1 MRRFL
6 QIAAA
11 AVTAAILPSR
21 VSAQQWS
28 VGADAGRIR
37 STLDPMV
44 QRGVTLAARAGYD
57 DQAAAFHVSAGLPTS
72 GDSVRWAAVG
82 AWKRFSAT
90 RRGLTAG
97 VDLSGSAFAFQL
109 HGHAAQ
115 SIPGLFGPL
124 GGGTLDASRTLTGRA
139 TAAEALPLVEYGS
152 GPLQLQARTGL
163 SYYDA
168 SARDS
173 LRDRVVTVSDLQ
185 LAIQPSARFA
195 LVPALRRYRARREDA
210 ATLAEVSAMGVA
222 GPLELWSRAGRW
234 VDVPRGGEAR
244 NVAWSVGGELR
255 VTSRASLSVAAR
267 HDGFDP
273 LYLTPS
279 QTSWNVG
286 GTLVLGSRSRR
297 RAEPIAAHYENGVA
311 TIRLP
316 ASLFAWPP
324 LVAGDFN
331 NWTPAAMERVGDS
344 WRYAVAARPG
354 VYDYA
359 FVAPDG
365 TWYVPEGVPGRK
377 DDGMGGHVAVVV
389 VQ

>member
-1 MRRFL
+1 
-6 QIAAA
+6 
-11 AVTAAILPSR
+11 
-21 VSAQQWS
+21 
-28 VGADAGRIR
+28 
-37 STLDPMV
+37 
-44 QRGVTLAARAGYD
+44 
-57 DQAAAFHVSAGLPTS
+57 
-72 GDSVRWAAVG
+72 
-82 AWKRFSAT
+82 
-90 RRGLTAG
+90 
-97 VDLSGSAFAFQL
+97 
-109 HGHAAQ
+109 
-115 SIPGLFGPL
+115 
-124 GGGTLDASRTLTGRA
+124 
-139 TAAEALPLVEYGS
+139 
-152 GPLQLQARTGL
+152 
-163 SYYDA
+163 
-168 SARDS
+168 
-173 LRDRVVTVSDLQ
+173 
-185 LAIQPSARFA
+185 
-195 LVPALRRYRARREDA
+195 
-210 ATLAEVSAMGVA
+210 MGVA

-324 LVAGDFN
+324 RVAGDFN